1 VECCKARQ
9 LPIAGLSRQVER
21 NRAGCAMVAHLK
33 RMSERADVSF
43 KGRCGALG
51 VAARNFQNERLTGQ
65 RFLPRFLQ
73 ADA

>member
-1 VECCKARQ
+1 
-9 LPIAGLSRQVER
+9 
-21 NRAGCAMVAHLK
+21 MVAHLK